1 MSSHSSSVKSP
12 WVDLQVVDMEPSAF
26 PISQAYGIWQPDGW
40 QLCHSSG
47 YIFTT
52 ASENDARPHSPPPK
66 AKFVHHGGPDHRPDS
81 HHPGGSDCGEPGRY
95 TDEVRQ
101 AIYGPR
107 CVLT

>member
-26 PISQAYGIWQPDGW
+26 PISRAYGIWQPDGW

-52 ASENDARPHSPPPK
+52 ASQVAKSSSWAKDFDMLQFQASVQRKRLATDKRHPP
-66 AKFVHHGGPDHRPDS
+66 A
-81 HHPGGSDCGEPGRY
+81 GERGCHQLERV
-95 TDEVRQ
+95 TER
-101 AIYGPR
+101 G
-107 CVLT
+107 